1 MEAEKDGE
9 LAKMGGEEMVKS
21 ITIICDKVIGEMEIP
36 DEFNSMTIL
45 ATHKKNSK
53 LLMTSKGGLFLT
65 NIISKI
71 VERVIKQ
78 RNAKEMEEN
87 SSVMQNGGKKKR
99 SPVDNQLMTR
109 TSYLL
114 TWKNVLTRYG

>member
-1 MEAEKDGE
+1 
-9 LAKMGGEEMVKS
+9 MVKS

-53 LLMTSKGGLFLT
+53 LLMTSKRGLFLT